1 MKINTY
7 NLIVDKYTRHT
18 RLQVKESYFYAQ
30 NEFTSSEAI
39 VMLMK
44 ELFQLQ
50 KQADEY
56 VYMLA
61 FNVKMWLLGIFEI
74 SHGTGNASL
83 LDARGVFVRALQIG
97 ANNVILV
104 HNHPSGNASPS
115 RDDLAIS
122 RRIKEAGNII
132 GIPLIDHVIIGG
144 CEHVSLHEKEL
155 L

>member
-18 RLQVKESYFYAQ
+18 RLQVKESYFYNQ
-30 NEFTSSEAI
+30 NEFTSSQAI

-61 FNVKMWLLGIFEI
+61 FNAKMRLLGIFEV
-74 SHGTGNASL
+74 SHGTGNASI
-83 LDARGVFVRALQIG
+83 LDARGVFMRALQIG

-104 HNHPSGNASPS
+104 HNHPSGDPTPS
-115 RDDLAIS
+115 EQDLLVTERI
-122 RRIKEAGNII
+122 RRTG
-132 GIPLIDHVIIGG
+132 
-144 CEHVSLHEKEL
+144 EL
-155 L
+155 LDIHLLDHIVIGNQSYISFQEQQLF

>member
-18 RLQVKESYFYAQ
+18 SLQVKESYFYGQ

-39 VMLMK
+39 VILMK

-61 FNVKMWLLGIFEI
+61 FNAKMRLLGIFEV

-83 LDARGVFVRALQIG
+83 LDVRGVFMRALQIG

-104 HNHPSGNASPS
+104 HNHPSGNPTPS
-115 RDDLAIS
+115 DADIKFTDKLYNACELFNIELVDHIDIGDNKYIS
-122 RRIKEAGNII
+122 
-132 GIPLIDHVIIGG
+132 LILVVI
-144 CEHVSLHEKEL
+144 
-155 L
+155 

>member
-18 RLQVKESYFYAQ
+18 SLQVKESYFYGQ

-39 VMLMK
+39 VILMK

-61 FNVKMWLLGIFEI
+61 FNAKMRLLGIFEV
-74 SHGTGNASL
+74 SHGTGNAL
-83 LDARGVFVRALQIG
+83 
-97 ANNVILV
+97 
-104 HNHPSGNASPS
+104 PSK
-115 RDDLAIS
+115 DDLAIS

-144 CEHVSLHEKEL
+144 CEYVSLHEKEL